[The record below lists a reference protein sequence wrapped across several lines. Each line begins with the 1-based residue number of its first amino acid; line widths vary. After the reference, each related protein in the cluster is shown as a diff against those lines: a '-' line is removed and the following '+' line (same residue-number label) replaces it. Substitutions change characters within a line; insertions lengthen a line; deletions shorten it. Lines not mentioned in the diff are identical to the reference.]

1 MPEQNFVARPYDIAE
16 RPRGSAVAESNAW
29 PQGGRWRIEDL
40 PKPLLCVPLVAQWLL
55 LAARYG
61 SLTLPSAINP
71 SIETGG
77 LAGESKSACLAQ
89 IGDAFASH
97 VAAWRL
103 VRPGDDPLACLL
115 SGGFEYPLIVKPD
128 IGWCGFGVRRVDDD
142 AALLA
147 YAAAFPRNGA
157 FIIQRLVT
165 APNEAGLFYVRE
177 PGERS
182 GTLVAM
188 TLRHAPHV
196 TGDGAHCVAALIAAT
211 PRLWRPAGGLD
222 AAVLARIPAA
232 GERVVLTT
240 IASLRAGARYE
251 DATALITPA
260 LTARIDAIARSMP
273 DFHLGRFDVRFASL
287 GALQAGAFSII
298 EVNGAGSEAI
308 QFWDRSLTWRQAF
321 AGVFAKQRLLF
332 RLGARMRAM
341 GHRPVGSV
349 ALARAWLRQQRLIA
363 RYPASN

>member
-1 MPEQNFVARPYDIAE
+1 MSEQTFATRPYESAE
-16 RPRGSAVAESNAW
+16 RLRGGAVAKVGAR

-40 PKPLLCVPLVAQWLL
+40 PKPLLCVPLVAQWML

-97 VAAWRL
+97 IAAWRL
-103 VRPGDDPLACLL
+103 VRQGDDPLACRV

-128 IGWCGFGVRRVDDD
+128 IGWCGYGVRRVDDD

-147 YAAAFPRNGA
+147 YAGAFPRDSA
-157 FIIQRLVT
+157 FIMQRLVT

-182 GTLVAM
+182 GRLVAM

-196 TGDGAHCVAALIAAT
+196 TGDGTHCVAALIAASQT
-211 PRLWRPAGGLD
+211 HWTYASRLD
-222 AAVLARIPAA
+222 AAALARIPAA
-232 GERVVLTT
+232 GEHVVLTT

-251 DATALITPA
+251 DATAVITPA
-260 LTARIDAIARSMP
+260 LSAQIDAIARSMP

-287 GALQAGAFSII
+287 GALQACAFSII

-308 QFWDRSLTWRQAF
+308 QFWDGSLTLRRAF
-321 AGVFAKQRLLF
+321 AGVFAKQHLLF
-332 RLGARMRAM
+332 RMGARMRRM
-341 GHRPVGSV
+341 GHRPVGVV

>member
-1 MPEQNFVARPYDIAE
+1 M
-16 RPRGSAVAESNAW
+16 GAVAFIVKRPERT
-29 PQGGRWRIEDL
+29 RWRIEDL
-40 PKPLLCVPLVAQWLL
+40 PKPLLCVPLVVQWLL

-89 IGDAFASH
+89 IGGAFASH

-103 VRPGDDPLACLL
+103 VRAGDDLLAARRH
-115 SGGFEYPLIVKPD
+115 GFAYPLIVKPD
-128 IGWCGFGVRRVDDD
+128 IGWCGYGVRRVDDD
-142 AALLA
+142 AGLLA
-147 YAAAFPRNGA
+147 YAAAFPRDAA
-157 FIIQRLVT
+157 FIMQRLVT
-165 APNEAGLFYVRE
+165 DPNEAGLFYIRE
-177 PGERS
+177 PGAPA
-182 GTLVAM
+182 GTISAM
-188 TLRHAPHV
+188 TFRHAPHV
-196 TGDGAHCVAALIAAT
+196 VGDGTHCVATLIAAE
-211 PRLWRPAGGLD
+211 PRRPYARALD
-222 AAVLARIPAA
+222 AAALARIPAA

-251 DATALITPA
+251 DATRLITGA
-260 LTARIDAIARSMP
+260 LTAQVEAIARSMP
-273 DFHLGRFDVRFASL
+273 DFHAGRFDVRFASIE
-287 GALQAGAFSII
+287 ALQTGAFSII

-308 QFWDRSLTWRQAF
+308 HLWDRSLTLRTAF

-332 RLGARMRAM
+332 RLGAAMRAL
-341 GHRPVGSV
+341 GHRPVGTV